1 MRMPTTSGA
10 RRRGFTLLDVALAAV
25 ILIVGTMAMG
35 RFFNSIYTQLSPK
48 GDWGGLRRYLLAEEM
63 LRAQAEG
70 LRVLHDIPLTDVQC
84 KLINE
89 PAGMGYA
96 MTITRTQA
104 PAQLTEQM
112 YYYDIVVTQGQ
123 NNQKIGTLSMS
134 TVRAIGSLGGQ
145 DEKIGL

>member
-1 MRMPTTSGA
+1 MNLRWA
-10 RRRGFTLLDVALAAV
+10 FALAAV
-25 ILIVGTMAMG
+25 ALALAG
-35 RFFNSIYTQLSPK
+35 RAAAASDDDPDSDFGVT

-84 KLINE
+84 KLVTE
-89 PAGMGYA
+89 PPGMGYA
-96 MTITRTQA
+96 MTITRTEA

-112 YYYDIVVTQGQ
+112 YYYDIVITQGA

>member
-1 MRMPTTSGA
+1 MRA
-10 RRRGFTLLDVALAAV
+10 RKSSARRGFTLLDVAFAAV

-35 RFFNSIYTQLSPK
+35 RFFTSIYTQLSPK
-48 GDWGGLRRYLLAEEM
+48 GEWGGLRRYLLAEEM

-84 KLINE
+84 KLVAE
-89 PAGMGYA
+89 PVGMNYS

-104 PAQLTEQM
+104 PAQLTEQL
-112 YYYDIVVTQGQ
+112 YYYDIIITQGL
-123 NNQKIGTLSMS
+123 NNQKIGSLSMS